1 MDETVPDQWQY
12 QILARILE
20 KKRVIYVTESRWETM
35 IRDMKMEYAPTLE
48 EALVLARRL
57 TGAENTDEITV
68 IPNGISVFVA

>member
-1 MDETVPDQWQY
+1 M
-12 QILARILE
+12 LFRSE
-20 KKRVIYVTESRWETM
+20 KKRVIYVTEGRWETM

-57 TGAENTDEITV
+57 TDAGNTDEITV